1 MWRIASHW
9 DGRRDE
15 RHPTF
20 PTTPQKSVLL
30 KGINSLSD
38 KYDLW
43 PFSMSAGDCYTCT
56 SVNQST
62 NERQGNKQTKMRALT
77 LIGQCKLKDI
87 NQTNKKRRAL
97 ILIGQCK
104 LKTLTRQQKL
114 EVRKLKM
121 AHNIAVVLV
130 LFSVSVIGVSQ
141 LTCTTE
147 IKRNDWTCGY
157 SRPQLQQ
164 LINLQTSHKG
174 QECLTEP

>member
-1 MWRIASHW
+1 
-9 DGRRDE
+9 
-15 RHPTF
+15 
-20 PTTPQKSVLL
+20 
-30 KGINSLSD
+30 
-38 KYDLW
+38 
-43 PFSMSAGDCYTCT
+43 
-56 SVNQST
+56 
-62 NERQGNKQTKMRALT
+62 MRALT

-147 IKRNDWTCGY
+147 IKRND
-157 SRPQLQQ
+157 
-164 LINLQTSHKG
+164 
-174 QECLTEP
+174 